1 LIPFVKS
8 IAVNYSDDKQLYKS
22 LKKVLGRYPND
33 IDLYKIALTLRSNV
47 VYDKNKKN
55 RTNER
60 LEYLGDA
67 IIGSIVAEYLF
78 TQFPNKQEGFL
89 TKMRAKIVSRKSL
102 NSLSQQSGLMKLQ
115 TQHRTHNKQ
124 AKGAAGNIFEA
135 VHGAM
140 LLDFGYATT
149 RKIFIK
155 QFLKFV
161 DINKLIEEEV
171 DYKSK
176 ILEWGQKN
184 KTKLVFE
191 CYEESG
197 IPSANRF
204 RAILFENNVI
214 LGEGYGA
221 SKKEAEQ
228 AASKQVIFSGKID
241 INVIGI

>member
-1 LIPFVKS
+1 
-8 IAVNYSDDKQLYKS
+8 
-22 LKKVLGRYPND
+22 LGKYPNN
-33 IDLYKIALTLRSNV
+33 INLYKIAFTQRSDL
-47 VYDKNKKN
+47 VYNKNKKT

-67 IIGSIVAEYLF
+67 VVGSIVAEYLF
-78 TQFPNKQEGFL
+78 NQFPGKQEGFL

-102 NSLSQQSGLMKLQ
+102 NFLSQQSGLMKLM
-115 TQHRTHNKQ
+115 TQHQSRNKQ

-135 VHGAM
+135 IHGAM
-140 LLDFGYATT
+140 LIDFGYETT
-149 RKIFIK
+149 KKIFIK

-184 KTKLVFE
+184 KSKLIFE
-191 CYEESG
+191 CYEESTV
-197 IPSANRF
+197 PCSNRF
-204 RAILFENNVI
+204 RAILFDGETI

-228 AASKQVIFSGKID
+228 AASKQVMYSGKID
-241 INVIGI
+241 IKIMMN

>member
-1 LIPFVKS
+1 
-8 IAVNYSDDKQLYKS
+8 LYKG
-22 LKKVLGRYPND
+22 LKQVLGKYPND
-33 IDLYKIALTLRSNV
+33 INLYKIAFTQRSDV
-47 VYDKNKKN
+47 VFNKNKKY

-67 IIGSIVAEYLF
+67 VVGGIVAEYLF
-78 TQFPNKQEGFL
+78 MAFPDKQEGFL

-102 NSLSQQSGLMKLQ
+102 NFLSQQSGLMKLL
-115 TQHRTHNKQ
+115 TQHQSRNKQ

-140 LLDFGYATT
+140 LLDFGYEATK
-149 RKIFIK
+149 KIFIK
-155 QFLKFV
+155 QFLKFI

-184 KTKLVFE
+184 KSKLTFE
-191 CYEESG
+191 CYEETTV
-197 IPSANRF
+197 PCANRF
-204 RAILFENNVI
+204 RAILFDGDII

-228 AASKQVIFSGKID
+228 AASKQVMFSGKID
-241 INVIGI
+241 IKVVVN

>member
-1 LIPFVKS
+1 LIPLVKS
-8 IAVNYSDDKQLYKS
+8 IIVNYSEDKQLYKS
-22 LKKVLGRYPND
+22 LKKILGKYPNN
-33 IDLYKIALTLRSNV
+33 INLYKVALTLRSNI
-47 VYDKNKKN
+47 VYDKNKAN

-60 LEYLGDA
+60 MEYLGDA
-67 IIGSIVAEYLF
+67 IVGSIVAEYLF

-102 NSLSQQSGLMKLQ
+102 NLLSQQSGLMKLQ
-115 TQHRTHNKQ
+115 TQHRTQNKQ

-140 LLDFGYATT
+140 LLDFGYETT
-149 RKIFIK
+149 KKIFIK
-155 QFLKFV
+155 QFLKFI

-176 ILEWGQKN
+176 ILEWGQKH

-191 CYEESG
+191 CYEESS
-197 IPSANRF
+197 IPSATRF

-241 INVIGI
+241 INIIGM